1 MRQCGTALS
10 MPQNYDKWFGNAH
23 KQATDRQT
31 TTAATRT
38 AANHNNN
45 RSWNSNRS
53 EPQRRTEHI
62 LFLWCCFPC
71 CFFCCFCCCCSCYCC
86 YCCWSSRAGWRKTF
100 RVEGNVISFF
110 LSSVL
115 VFVFFSLRFPT
126 DKTTAS
132 RTTLRKSLPKI
143 TELKRQAEGAAGGKG
158 EEEGKTIATIASAR
172 CAQ

>member
-23 KQATDRQT
+23 KQATDRPT
-31 TTAATRT
+31 TTATAA

-45 RSWNSNRS
+45 SSWT

-71 CFFCCFCCCCSCYCC
+71 CCYCC
-86 YCCWSSRAGWRKTF
+86 YSCCCCSSRAGWRKSF

-115 VFVFFSLRFPT
+115 VFVFFFPRRFPT

-143 TELKRQAEGAAGGKG
+143 TELKRRAEGAAGW
-158 EEEGKTIATIASAR
+158 EGKTIATIASAR